1 MAARLMWIV
10 WPAFLAACVLEL
22 LVFAFVD
29 PFDLQWAGRDL
40 GLPRQAAYTIAFFA
54 FWIVTMVA
62 CALTAVLRMTPSEV
76 NACPYPRGE
85 RPAGCPGESNT
96 LPT

>member
-1 MAARLMWIV
+1 MGARLMWIV

-40 GLPRQAAYTIAFFA
+40 GISRQATYTIAFFA

-62 CALTAVLRMTPSEV
+62 CALTTVLRMTPAEV
-76 NACPYPRGE
+76 NACPYPAGE
-85 RPAGCPGESNT
+85 RPPGCPGERSASVT
-96 LPT
+96 